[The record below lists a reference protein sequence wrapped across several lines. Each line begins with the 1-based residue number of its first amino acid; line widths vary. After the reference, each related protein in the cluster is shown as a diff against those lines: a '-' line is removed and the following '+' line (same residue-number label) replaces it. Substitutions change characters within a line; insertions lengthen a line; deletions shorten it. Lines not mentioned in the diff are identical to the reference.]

1 MRMGEAVMGELQE
14 VCWEKSAHGQ
24 GAHTPLQA
32 EGMMGSTK
40 RQPALHLAQIICL
53 SPKGD

>member
-1 MRMGEAVMGELQE
+1 MGEAVMGELHE